1 MLVMITIESMATETL
16 TIAIDPWRVERIGPA
31 LGEEN
36 ISYLTLASS
45 THSLRVKSSFGDL
58 VNIINTARIGGKQ

>member
-1 MLVMITIESMATETL
+1 MLVMITVESIATETI

-36 ISYLTLASS
+36 MSYLTLASS
-45 THSLRVKSSFGDL
+45 THSWRVKSSLENL
-58 VNIINTARIGGKQ
+58 VNIINTARMGGKQ

>member
-1 MLVMITIESMATETL
+1 MLVMINIENVAMETI

-36 ISYLTLASS
+36 MSYLTLASS
-45 THSLRVKSSFGDL
+45 THSWRVKSSFEDL
-58 VNIINTARIGGKQ
+58 VTKINNARSGGKQ